1 MNFAELS
8 NKMKQEYAESKAYS
22 VVYPKNEILKFQL
35 IAGTDGLPKA
45 FPVKRLSYDRKREET
60 HVLVCVVMDGA
71 SVEQALLLRPDQF
84 RLLTD
89 LILRKDGTF
98 DEDIGVLPDS
108 SGTSVPI
115 TYTPKAASSSG
126 RMSFTAAGRARPLPE
141 YKPLAEPLRKLALEI
156 TERDFGGSR
165 NETVSAARNVPRSV
179 AEDDDL
185 PF

>member
-1 MNFAELS
+1 MNFAELT
-8 NKMKQEYAESKAYS
+8 KQVQQEYAESKAYS
-22 VVYPKNEILKFQL
+22 VIYPKTEVLKFQL
-35 IAGTDGLPKA
+35 IADKDGLPKV

-84 RLLTD
+84 RVLTD

-126 RMSFTAAGRARPLPE
+126 RMSFTAVGRARPLPE
-141 YKPLAEPLRKLALEI
+141 YRPLAEPLRKLALEI
-156 TERDFGGSR
+156 TERDFGAPKT
-165 NETVSAARNVPRSV
+165 ETVSTARYAPWTTK
-179 AEDDDL
+179 EEEEL
-185 PF
+185 EF